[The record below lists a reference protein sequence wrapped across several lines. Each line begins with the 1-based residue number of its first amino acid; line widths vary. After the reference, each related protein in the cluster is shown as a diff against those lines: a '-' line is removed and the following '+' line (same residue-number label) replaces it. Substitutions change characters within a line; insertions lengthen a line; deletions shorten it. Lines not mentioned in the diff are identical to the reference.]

1 MESPESSVATFKPF
15 ERVVTLVSGTLY
27 KDCKTRKKL
36 NNIIIIAL
44 TTVSQIVQTGM
55 TYTAVCKNSHLLL
68 FALIARVNSQQSR
81 TKSTIARRK

>member
-27 KDCKTRKKL
+27 NDCKTRKKL

-44 TTVSQIVQTGM
+44 TSISQIVQTGM
-55 TYTAVCKNSHLLL
+55 TYAAVCKNSYLLL
-68 FALIARVNSQQSR
+68 FALTA
-81 TKSTIARRK
+81 